1 MYSPHYRVNCSDICT
16 LGNTLPSSGWCS
28 CSRSVDI
35 GDEFIDNVK
44 KWISN
49 KSFKAI
55 ASSADG
61 TVSALNRHSRA
72 AVAEEKDM
80 KYRIYVLLGL
90 MLAMSACCTAP
101 GGKTAGQKPI
111 KPVSNSE
118 QWLNAVVIEEVNFNA
133 ANLFDCIDFVQKQLD
148 EYASHHKTKAPRF
161 LYDAAAIRYIRKDA
175 PLPTLNAR
183 KLTAF
188 EVMKLLESIGR
199 ISFVPK
205 PGQIIVVEKQ

>member
-1 MYSPHYRVNCSDICT
+1 MA
-16 LGNTLPSSGWCS
+16 S

-61 TVSALNRHSRA
+61 TVSALNKHSCA

-90 MLAMSACCTAP
+90 MLAVSACCTAP
-101 GGKTAGQKPI
+101 DGKTSVHMSKGGL

-118 QWLNAVVIEEVNFNA
+118 QWLNAVVIDEVNFKA